1 MNTENQ
7 ILKTKNST
15 AILKVDPRNLVVKD
29 GFNVRIDMGDLL
41 ALSESIVS
49 VGLQVPLKAKKI
61 TGQDKYEIIDGHR
74 RLQAI
79 MIAIDHGHDIRYVDV
94 ILFSGNEEDRIF
106 SMLVTGT
113 GQKPLNDVEQSDA
126 VSRLVG
132 FGYKVEEVAKKM
144 GRSLPYG
151 YYLYNLSQLSKRIKN
166 LIVEGYISGGAVME
180 IVKITDDEQEQFDL
194 VQEAIENAQKGAEE
208 GQIKKATAK
217 NVSKEKRLTPI
228 QKLDA
233 LIEELDKDNIQ
244 NSKVDLL
251 VELVTM
257 AKDKESGIS
266 DLMFLFH
273 NNESGT
279 VWNLEVETDTEKFS
293 EFEKS
298 KESEESDEF

>member
-15 AILKVDPRNLVVKD
+15 AILKVDPRNIVVKD
-29 GFNVRIDMGDLL
+29 GFNVRIDMGDLI

-74 RLQAI
+74 RYQAI

-94 ILFSGNEEDRIF
+94 ILFSGGEEDRIF

-113 GQKPLNDVEQSDA
+113 GQKPLNDVEQSEA

-132 FGYKVEEVAKKM
+132 FGYKVEEVATKM

-180 IVKITDDEQEQFDL
+180 IVKITDDEQEQFEL

-208 GQIKKATAK
+208 GKIKKATAK
-217 NVSKEKRLTPI
+217 NVNKEKRLTPI

-257 AKDKESGIS
+257 AKDKEAGVS
-266 DLMFLFH
+266 DLMFLFR
-273 NNESGT
+273 NDESAT
-279 VWNLEVETDTEKFS
+279 VWNLEVESDTEKFLKN
-293 EFEKS
+293 ELEDD
-298 KESEESDEF
+298 SEENG